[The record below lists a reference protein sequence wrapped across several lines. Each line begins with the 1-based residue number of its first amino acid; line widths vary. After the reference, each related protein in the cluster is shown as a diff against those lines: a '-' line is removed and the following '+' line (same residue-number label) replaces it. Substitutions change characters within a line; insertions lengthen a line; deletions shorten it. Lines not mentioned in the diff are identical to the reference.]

1 MKKIFY
7 LFVSLVFIFTSC
19 NPLEDLDAELAEST
33 KLNGI
38 VGDIA
43 RTLSDEDYEILD
55 LSYGNFNSED
65 LAKEMLPSFISGQY
79 PALGVTFKADGSI
92 NQASSALITYKLY
105 NPIKFEEY
113 TVVDADY
120 AALELTSLNNSGEYN
135 DFFDQKFPSEVKGTV
150 IDLTFKT
157 EPTIENYTLTDD
169 DYDFV
174 GSGRFNN
181 FDIRTGRDDELI
193 EARRV
198 KIQAILLNNFPEAAF
213 GVKYNV
219 IYDAYDGSS
228 TEEYNLEVQL
238 EENPTDPSK
247 TIVYTLVNADYEL
260 IGNGTFNN
268 FDIRDGKPEADVQ
281 VRRAKIETILLNNY
295 PDAVSG
301 DFFVITY
308 DTYDGVGRPVLEMI
322 LQFDGTNYN
331 IFDVKVYAL
340 YTFTLEDT
348 TMRFTLVDD
357 WAAPIS
363 FTSEEYELMGGSGR
377 FSNFSGATSE
387 ANRKIAI
394 YLETLYPFAADEDF
408 VAVQYNFYS
417 GSTSIKNVNFVFDG
431 AVWSSI
437 SSVIDTE
444 LKFGHDGSSWVPDNT
459 IKYTLTNADF
469 ALVDNG
475 RYNNFDVRAGKDEE
489 TVASRVVKL
498 NVILKANFPAS
509 AQGQKFS
516 VTYAVYDGANGFRTT
531 NVILEGADYIL
542 Q

>member
-7 LFVSLVFIFTSC
+7 SFAILSLLFTSC
-19 NPLEDLDAELAEST
+19 NPLEDIYDEIDAKTAI
-33 KLNGI
+33 NGI
-38 VGDIA
+38 IGDVE
-43 RTLSDEDYEILD
+43 RTLSDDDYADLD
-55 LSYGNFNSED
+55 LSFGNFSSVD
-65 LAKEMLPSFISGQY
+65 DAKLMLPSFITSQY
-79 PALGVTFKADGSI
+79 PALGVTFKDDGSI
-92 NQASSALITYKLY
+92 NEASSALITYKLFS
-105 NPIKFEEY
+105 PIKFEEY
-113 TVVDADY
+113 TLVGADY

-157 EPTIENYTLTDD
+157 EPTISNYTLTND
-169 DYDFV
+169 DYDLV
-174 GSGRFNN
+174 GSGRFDN
-181 FDIRTGRDDELI
+181 FDIRDGRDDALI

-198 KIQAILLNNFPEAAF
+198 KIQTILLNNFPEAAF

-219 IYDAYDGSS
+219 TYKAYDGSS

-247 TIVYTLVNADYEL
+247 TTTYTLVNADYQL
-260 IGNGTFNN
+260 IGNGNFNN

-295 PDAVSG
+295 PSAVSG
-301 DFFVITY
+301 DFFVISY

-377 FSNFSGATSE
+377 FSNFSGETSE

-394 YLETLYPFAADEDF
+394 YLETLYPFAANEDF

-417 GSTSIKNVNFVFDG
+417 GSVSTKNVNFVFDG
-431 AVWSSI
+431 TVWNSI

-469 ALVDNG
+469 ASVDNG
-475 RYNNFDVRAGKDEE
+475 RYNNFDVRAGKAEE

-498 NVILKANFPAS
+498 NVILKANFPTS
-509 AQGQKFS
+509 VKGQKFS
-516 VTYAVYDGANGFRTT
+516 VTYAVFDGANGVRTT

>member
-7 LFVSLVFIFTSC
+7 LFVSLVFMFTSC
-19 NPLEDLDAELAEST
+19 NPLEDLDAELVEST

-38 VGDIA
+38 IGDVS
-43 RTLSDEDYEILD
+43 RTLSDEDYEILE
-55 LSYGNFNSED
+55 LSYGSFSSED
-65 LAKEMLPSFISGQY
+65 DAKEMLPSFLSGQY

-92 NQASSALITYKLY
+92 NQASSALIFYKLFS
-105 NPIKFEEY
+105 PIKFEEY
-113 TVVDADY
+113 TVMDADY
-120 AALELTSLNNSGEYN
+120 TALGVTSLNNDGDYN

-157 EPTIENYTLTDD
+157 EPTITNYTLTND
-169 DYDFV
+169 DYDLV
-174 GSGRFNN
+174 GNGRFNN
-181 FDIRTGRDDELI
+181 FDIRTGRAEEDLEV
-193 EARRV
+193 RRS
-198 KIQAILLNNFPEAAF
+198 KIQTILLNNYPSAAF

-219 IYDAYDGSS
+219 TYKVYDGA
-228 TEEYNLEVQL
+228 NKDLEMSVQL
-238 EENPTDPSK
+238 EENPTDVAK
-247 TIVYTLVNADYEL
+247 TTNYTLVNADYEL

-281 VRRAKIETILLNNY
+281 VRREKIETILLNNY

-308 DTYDGVGRPVLEMI
+308 DTFDGVGRPVLEMI

-331 IFDVKVYAL
+331 IFDVKIYAL

-348 TMRFTLVDD
+348 TMRFTLADA

-377 FSNFSGATSE
+377 FSNFSGETSE

-417 GSTSIKNVNFVFDG
+417 GSASIKNVNFVFDG
-431 AVWSSI
+431 TVWNSI
-437 SSVIDTE
+437 PSVIDTE

-469 ALVDNG
+469 ASVDNG
-475 RYNNFDVRAGKDEE
+475 RYNNFDVRAGKAEE

-498 NVILKANFPAS
+498 NVILKANFPTS
-509 AQGQKFS
+509 VQGQKFS
-516 VTYAVYDGANGFRTT
+516 VTYAVYDGANGVRTT

>member
-7 LFVSLVFIFTSC
+7 SFAILSLLFTSC
-19 NPLEDLDAELAEST
+19 NPLEDIYDEIDAKTAI
-33 KLNGI
+33 NGI
-38 VGDIA
+38 IGDVE
-43 RTLSDEDYEILD
+43 RTLSDDDYADLD
-55 LSYGNFNSED
+55 LSFGNFSSVD
-65 LAKEMLPSFISGQY
+65 DAKLMLPSFITSQY
-79 PALGVTFKADGSI
+79 PALGVTFKDDGSI
-92 NQASSALITYKLY
+92 NEASSALITYKLFS
-105 NPIKFEEY
+105 PIKFEEY
-113 TVVDADY
+113 TLVGADY

-157 EPTIENYTLTDD
+157 EPTISNYTLTND
-169 DYDFV
+169 DYDLV
-174 GSGRFNN
+174 GSGRFDN
-181 FDIRTGRDDELI
+181 FDIRDGRDDALI

-198 KIQAILLNNFPEAAF
+198 KIQTILLNNFPEAAF

-219 IYDAYDGSS
+219 TYKAYDGSS

-247 TIVYTLVNADYEL
+247 TTTYTLVNADYQL
-260 IGNGTFNN
+260 IGNGNFNN

-295 PDAVSG
+295 PSAVSG
-301 DFFVITY
+301 DFFVISY

-377 FSNFSGATSE
+377 FSNFSGETSE

-394 YLETLYPFAADEDF
+394 YLETLYPFAANEDF

-431 AVWSSI
+431 TVWNSI

-459 IKYTLTNADF
+459 IKYTLINADF

-475 RYNNFDVRAGKDEE
+475 RYNNFDVREGKDEE
-489 TVASRVVKL
+489 TVASRLVKL
-498 NVILKANFPAS
+498 NIILKANFPAS

>member
-7 LFVSLVFIFTSC
+7 SFAILSLLFTSC
-19 NPLEDLDAELAEST
+19 NPLEDIYDEIDAKTAI
-33 KLNGI
+33 NGI
-38 VGDIA
+38 IGDVE
-43 RTLSDEDYEILD
+43 RTLSDDDYADLD
-55 LSYGNFNSED
+55 LSFGNFSSVD
-65 LAKEMLPSFISGQY
+65 DAKLMLPSFITSQY
-79 PALGVTFKADGSI
+79 PALGVTFKDDGSI
-92 NQASSALITYKLY
+92 NEASSALITYKLFS
-105 NPIKFEEY
+105 PIKFEEY
-113 TVVDADY
+113 TLVGADY

-157 EPTIENYTLTDD
+157 EPTITNYTLTND
-169 DYDFV
+169 DYALV
-174 GSGRFNN
+174 GNGRFNN
-181 FDIRTGRDDELI
+181 FDIRTGRAEEDLEV
-193 EARRV
+193 RRS
-198 KIQAILLNNFPEAAF
+198 KIQTILLNNYPSAAF

-219 IYDAYDGSS
+219 TYKVYDGA
-228 TEEYNLEVQL
+228 NKDLEMSVQL
-238 EENPTDPSK
+238 EENPTDAAK
-247 TIVYTLVNADYEL
+247 TTNYTLVNADYEL

-281 VRRAKIETILLNNY
+281 VRREKIETILLNNY

-308 DTYDGVGRPVLEMI
+308 DTFDGVGRPVLEMI

-331 IFDVKVYAL
+331 IFDVKIYAL

-348 TMRFTLVDD
+348 TMRFTLADA

-377 FSNFSGATSE
+377 FSNFSGETSE

-417 GSTSIKNVNFVFDG
+417 GSASIKNVNFVFDG
-431 AVWSSI
+431 TVWNSI
-437 SSVIDTE
+437 PSVIDTE

-475 RYNNFDVRAGKDEE
+475 RYNNFDVRAGKAEE

-498 NVILKANFPAS
+498 NVILKANFPTS
-509 AQGQKFS
+509 VQGQKFS
-516 VTYAVYDGANGFRTT
+516 VTYAVYDGANGVRTT

>member
-38 VGDIA
+38 VGDVT

-55 LSYGNFNSED
+55 LSYGSFNSVD
-65 LAKEMLPSFISGQY
+65 GAKEMLPSFLSEQY
-79 PALGVTFKADGSI
+79 PALGVTFKDDGSI
-92 NQASSALITYKLY
+92 NQASSALINYKLY
-105 NPIKFEEY
+105 SPIKFEEY
-113 TVVDADY
+113 TVVEADY
-120 AALELTSLNNSGEYN
+120 AALELTSLNNSGQYN
-135 DFFDQKFPSEVKGTV
+135 DFFDQKFPSEVRGTV
-150 IDLTFKT
+150 VDLTFKT
-157 EPTIENYTLTDD
+157 EPTIESYKLIND
-169 DYDFV
+169 DYDLV

-181 FDIRTGRDDELI
+181 FDIRSGRDDESI
-193 EARRV
+193 EARRAKV
-198 KIQAILLNNFPEAAF
+198 QIILLNNFPEAAF

-219 IYDAYDGSS
+219 TYKAYDGSS
-228 TEEYNLEVQL
+228 TEEYNLEVKL

-247 TIVYTLVNADYEL
+247 TTAHTLLDADYAL
-260 IGNGTFNN
+260 IGNGTYNN
-268 FDIRDGKPEADVQ
+268 FDIRDGKPEADVE
-281 VRRAKIETILLNNY
+281 VRREKIETILLNNY

-301 DFFVITY
+301 DFFIITY
-308 DTYDGVGRPVLEMI
+308 DTFDGVGRPVLTMI

-340 YTFTLEDT
+340 YTFALEDT

-363 FTSEEYELMGGSGR
+363 FTSEEYALMGGSG
-377 FSNFSGATSE
+377 SYANFSGAKSD

-417 GSTSIKNVNFVFDG
+417 GSTSIENVNFVFDG
-431 AVWSSI
+431 AVWNSI

-444 LKFGHDGSSWVPDNT
+444 LKFGHDGNSWVPDNT

-475 RYNNFDVRAGKDEE
+475 RYNNFDVRSGKDEE
-489 TVASRVVKL
+489 KVAARVVKL

-509 AQGQKFS
+509 EQGQKFS
-516 VTYAVYDGANGFRTT
+516 VTYAVYDGANGVRTT

>member
-7 LFVSLVFIFTSC
+7 SFAILSLLFTSC
-19 NPLEDLDAELAEST
+19 NPLEDIYDEIDAKTAI
-33 KLNGI
+33 NGVI
-38 VGDIA
+38 GDVE
-43 RTLSDEDYEILD
+43 RTLSDDDYADLE
-55 LSYGNFNSED
+55 LSYGNFSSVD
-65 LAKEMLPSFISGQY
+65 DAKLMLPAFITSKY

-92 NQASSALITYKLY
+92 NEASSALITYKLFS
-105 NPIKFEEY
+105 PIKFEEY

-174 GSGRFNN
+174 GNGRFNN

-198 KIQAILLNNFPEAAF
+198 KIQTILLNNFPEAAF

-219 IYDAYDGSS
+219 TYKAYDGSS

-260 IGNGTFNN
+260 IGNGNYNN
-268 FDIRDGKPEADVQ
+268 FDIRDDKPEADVQ

-308 DTYDGVGRPVLEMI
+308 DTFDGVGRPVLEMI

-363 FTSEEYELMGGSGR
+363 FTSEEYDLMGGSGR
-377 FSNFSGATSE
+377 FSNFSGETSE

-417 GSTSIKNVNFVFDG
+417 GSVSTKNVNFVFDG
-431 AVWSSI
+431 TVWNSI

-475 RYNNFDVRAGKDEE
+475 RYNNFDVRAGKAEE

-516 VTYAVYDGANGFRTT
+516 VTYAVYDGANGVRTT

>member
-7 LFVSLVFIFTSC
+7 SFAILSLLFTSC
-19 NPLEDLDAELAEST
+19 NPLEDIYDEIDT
-33 KLNGI
+33 KTAINGI
-38 VGDIA
+38 IGDVE
-43 RTLSDEDYEILD
+43 RTLSDDDYADLD
-55 LSYGNFNSED
+55 LSFGNFSSVD
-65 LAKEMLPSFISGQY
+65 DAKLMLPSFITSQY
-79 PALGVTFKADGSI
+79 PALGVTFKDDGSI
-92 NQASSALITYKLY
+92 NEASSALITYKLFS
-105 NPIKFEEY
+105 PIKFEEY
-113 TVVDADY
+113 TMVGADY

-157 EPTIENYTLTDD
+157 EPTISNYTLTND
-169 DYDFV
+169 DYDLV
-174 GSGRFNN
+174 GSGRFDN
-181 FDIRTGRDDELI
+181 FDIRDGRDDALI

-198 KIQAILLNNFPEAAF
+198 KIQTILLNNFPEAAF

-219 IYDAYDGSS
+219 TYKAYDGSS

-247 TIVYTLVNADYEL
+247 TIVYTLVNADYQL

-295 PDAVSG
+295 PNAVSG
-301 DFFVITY
+301 DFFVISY
-308 DTYDGVGRPVLEMI
+308 DTFDGAGRPVLEMI

-377 FSNFSGATSE
+377 FSNFSGETSE

-394 YLETLYPFAADEDF
+394 YLETLYPFAANEDF

-431 AVWSSI
+431 TVWNSI

-459 IKYTLTNADF
+459 IKYTLINADF

-475 RYNNFDVRAGKDEE
+475 RYNNFDVREGKDEE
-489 TVASRVVKL
+489 TVASRLVKL
-498 NVILKANFPAS
+498 NIILKANFPAS

>member
-7 LFVSLVFIFTSC
+7 SFAILSLLFTSC
-19 NPLEDLDAELAEST
+19 NPLEDIYDEIDAKTAI
-33 KLNGI
+33 NGVI
-38 VGDIA
+38 GDVE
-43 RTLSDEDYEILD
+43 RTLSDDDYADLE
-55 LSYGNFNSED
+55 LSYGNFSSVD
-65 LAKEMLPSFISGQY
+65 DAKLMLPAFITSKY

-92 NQASSALITYKLY
+92 NEASSALITYKLFS
-105 NPIKFEEY
+105 PIKFEEY

-174 GSGRFNN
+174 GNGRFNN

-219 IYDAYDGSS
+219 TYKAYDGSS

-260 IGNGTFNN
+260 IGNGNYNN
-268 FDIRDGKPEADVQ
+268 FDIRDDKPEADVQ

-308 DTYDGVGRPVLEMI
+308 DTFDGVGRPVLEMI

-363 FTSEEYELMGGSGR
+363 FTSEEYDLMGGSGR
-377 FSNFSGATSE
+377 FSNFSGETSE

-417 GSTSIKNVNFVFDG
+417 GSVSTKNVNFVFDG
-431 AVWSSI
+431 TVWNSI

-475 RYNNFDVRAGKDEE
+475 RYNNFDVRAGKAEE

-516 VTYAVYDGANGFRTT
+516 VTYAVYDGANGVRTT

>member
-7 LFVSLVFIFTSC
+7 SFAILSLLFTSC
-19 NPLEDLDAELAEST
+19 NPLEDIYDEIDAKTAI
-33 KLNGI
+33 NGVI
-38 VGDIA
+38 GDVE
-43 RTLSDEDYEILD
+43 RTLSDDDYADLE
-55 LSYGNFNSED
+55 LSYGNFSSVD
-65 LAKEMLPSFISGQY
+65 DAKLMLPAFITSKY

-92 NQASSALITYKLY
+92 NEASSALITYKLFS
-105 NPIKFEEY
+105 PIKFEEY
-113 TVVDADY
+113 TLVDADY

-174 GSGRFNN
+174 GNGRFNN

-198 KIQAILLNNFPEAAF
+198 KIQTILLNNFPEAAF

-219 IYDAYDGSS
+219 TYKAYDGSS

-260 IGNGTFNN
+260 IGNGNYNN
-268 FDIRDGKPEADVQ
+268 FDIRDDKPEADVQ

-308 DTYDGVGRPVLEMI
+308 DTFDGVGRPVLEMI

-363 FTSEEYELMGGSGR
+363 FTSEEYDLMGGSGR
-377 FSNFSGATSE
+377 FSNFSGETSE

-417 GSTSIKNVNFVFDG
+417 GSVSTKNVNFVFDG
-431 AVWSSI
+431 TVWNSI

-475 RYNNFDVRAGKDEE
+475 RYNNFDVRAGKAEE

-516 VTYAVYDGANGFRTT
+516 VTYAVYDGANGVRTT